1 MPDRVDWSTMSC
13 VEDVLTDLVPA
24 RQALD
29 DLKVE
34 RARLALGRPVTVD
47 EARSWWAD
55 QRTAREAKAS

>member
-1 MPDRVDWSTMSC
+1 MSC

-34 RARLALGRPVTVD
+34 RARLALGRQVTVD
-47 EARSWWAD
+47 EARSWWAG

>member
-1 MPDRVDWSTMSC
+1 MPDRVVWSTMSD

>member
-1 MPDRVDWSTMSC
+1 M
-13 VEDVLTDLVPA
+13 EDVLADLVPA

-34 RARLALGRPVTVD
+34 RARLALGRPVTVA

-55 QRTAREAKAS
+55 QRAARDAEAR